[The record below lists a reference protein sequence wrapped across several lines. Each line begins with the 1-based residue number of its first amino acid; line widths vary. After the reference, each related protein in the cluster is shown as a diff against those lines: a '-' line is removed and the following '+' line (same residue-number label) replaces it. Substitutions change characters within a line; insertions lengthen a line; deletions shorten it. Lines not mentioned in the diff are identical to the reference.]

1 MKALRHREQ
10 GVALIVVILMISII
24 VVIALQ
30 MNRASRSEVYDAANL
45 RDRVRLFYVAKSG
58 FSLGQVLLRENQNS
72 FDALNEVWAT
82 ADKVVVQTDSLFGA
96 RGELRLVI
104 EDESGK
110 IPINKLVNGNDFNL
124 DVRNILIRLLSQP
137 EFGLNQNRAQEIVEA
152 IKDWIDTDDNV
163 TGEGAESSYY
173 SSLAKPY
180 TAKNG
185 PLDCIDELLMIK
197 GISQELYDGSAGR
210 AGLKDLVTLY
220 GDGRININTAP
231 KLVLRSLSQDMTVE
245 AVEKLDNYRKTNGE
259 DLSIPTW
266 YQKIVT
272 GIAIDTRL
280 ITTRSDYF
288 RVSSVGVS
296 GDMRITVTG
305 ILMRDHNTKKMK
317 LLSWKAE

>member
-45 RDRVRLFYVAKSG
+45 RDRVRLYYVAKSG
-58 FSLGQVLLRENQNS
+58 FSLGQALLREDQNN
-72 FDALNEVWAT
+72 FDALNEDWSI
-82 ADKVVVQTDSLFGA
+82 ADRVAVKADSLFGTGA
-96 RGELRLVI
+96 VRLVI

-110 IPINKLVNGNDFNL
+110 IPIHKLVIGNNFNM
-124 DVRNILIRLLSQP
+124 DVRNMLVRLLSQP
-137 EFGLNQNRAQEIVEA
+137 EFGLDQIRAQEVVEA

-163 TGEGAESSYY
+163 TGGGAENSYY

-180 TAKNG
+180 GAKNV

-197 GISQELYDGSAGR
+197 GISKEVYDGNDRR
-210 AGLKDLVTLY
+210 AGLKDLVTIY
-220 GDGRININTAP
+220 GNGKININTAP
-231 KLVLRSLSQDMTVE
+231 KLVLRSLSPNMTLE
-245 AVEKLDNYRKTNGE
+245 ATERLDNYRKTNGE
-259 DLSIPTW
+259 DLVSPTW
-266 YQKIVT
+266 YQKVVPGIV
-272 GIAIDTRL
+272 IDARL

-296 GDMRITVTG
+296 GDMRVTVMG
-305 ILMRDHNTKKMK
+305 ILVRDNNTKKMK
-317 LLSWKAE
+317 FLSWKAE